1 MSTDYVNKQYSLE
14 ISEHCCGRDVE
25 YCIIQVS
32 EDNKSAVCIQT
43 NYVGDTKEDNS

>member
-1 MSTDYVNKQYSLE
+1 MIKHIIILKTTVLNIFLSMGTDYVNKQYSLE

-32 EDNKSAVCIQT
+32 EDNS
-43 NYVGDTKEDNS
+43 